1 MLPFRVQT
9 GKEAVMGGSPSRV
22 KVTGPLVPYVAGFRA
37 ELKAQGYR
45 PNALSDQLRVMAHV
59 SRWLASEG
67 LDIGDLTPERIDAF
81 LVARRLAGYV
91 LWCSA
96 KGVAPLVAHLRR
108 VGAVPDREP
117 SIPTTPAGQL
127 LVDFR
132 TYLVEERGL
141 AAGTVASDIHVAR
154 LFLSTRPQAPSLG
167 LDELRACAVVD
178 FVREE
183 CRHRK
188 PGSTRYIVT
197 GLRAFLRFCHLTG
210 RTSTPLVDAV
220 PRIASWRLAAL
231 PRALDAAAVAAL
243 LRSCDRRTTFGRR
256 DFAVLMVLVRL
267 GLRAGEAAAL
277 RLEDV
282 DWREGELL
290 VRGKGPK
297 HERLPLPTDVG
308 EAIATWLRRGRPRSA
323 VREVF
328 TRVRAPHHRLSSAG
342 ISAIVRAACGRAGI
356 PEVNAHR
363 LRHSAATEMLRAGAG
378 LDEIGQ
384 VLRHRSVLTTA
395 IYAKVDRSSLRSL
408 AKRWPAAEARTVT
421 R

>member
-1 MLPFRVQT
+1 
-9 GKEAVMGGSPSRV
+9 MGASPSRV

-45 PNALSDQLRVMAHV
+45 PNALSDQLRLMAHV

-67 LDIGDLTPERIDAF
+67 LDVEELTPERIDAF

-96 KGVAPLVAHLRR
+96 KGVAPLLAHLRR
-108 VGAVPDREP
+108 VGAVAVPEP
-117 SIPTTPAGQL
+117 TIPTTPAGQL
-127 LVDFR
+127 LEDFR
-132 TYLVEERGL
+132 AYLVEERGL
-141 AAGTVASDIHVAR
+141 AGATVASNLHVAR
-154 LFLSTRPQAPSLG
+154 LFLAGRPQAPRHG
-167 LDELRACAVVD
+167 LEELQPCAVVE

-183 CRHRK
+183 CRHRS
-188 PGSTRYIVT
+188 PGSARYVVA

-210 RTSTPLVDAV
+210 RTSWPLVDTV
-220 PRIASWRLAAL
+220 PRIASWRLAVL
-231 PRALDAAAVAAL
+231 PRALDPSAVAAL

-256 DFAVLMVLVRL
+256 DFAVLMMLVRL
-267 GLRAGEAAAL
+267 GLRAGEVAAL

-282 DWREGELL
+282 NWPEGDLL

-308 EAIATWLRRGRPRSA
+308 EAVANWLRRGRPRYVA
-323 VREVF
+323 REVF
-328 TRVRAPHHRLSSAG
+328 TRVRAPHRRLSSAG

-356 PEVNAHR
+356 PAVNAHR

-378 LDEIGQ
+378 LAEIGQ

-408 AKRWPAAEARTVT
+408 AKRWPAADVGTVT